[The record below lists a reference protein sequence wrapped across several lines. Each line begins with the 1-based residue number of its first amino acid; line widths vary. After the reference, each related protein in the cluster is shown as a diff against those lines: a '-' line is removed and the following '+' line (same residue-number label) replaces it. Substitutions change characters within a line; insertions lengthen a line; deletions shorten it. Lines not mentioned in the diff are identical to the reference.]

1 MDIDRLDV
9 SRAPFQCGQLLAH
22 LDLIRRT
29 TDGDAAIGTTC
40 FQAAA
45 AMPAPVLGSLL
56 GLSWRDLS
64 TIRRG
69 PRRTDR
75 DADLLEQRL
84 ASILE
89 DIGNRLPETLD
100 RSELGAFA
108 AGFYQERALGR
119 SMSDAICRTRTA
131 TVHDAVIRES
141 TTDAAS
147 AIPDDL

>member
-1 MDIDRLDV
+1 MDIDGLDV
-9 SRAPFQCGQLLAH
+9 NHAPFQCGRLLAH

-29 TDGDAAIGTTC
+29 MDGDAAIGTTC

-45 AMPAPVLGSLL
+45 SMPAPVLGSLL
-56 GLSWRDLS
+56 GLSWRDLT

-69 PRRTDR
+69 PGRTGR

-84 ASILE
+84 ASILD

-100 RSELGAFA
+100 RSGQGAFV
-108 AGFYQERALGR
+108 AGFYQERALARSIRDAMGR
-119 SMSDAICRTRTA
+119 ARTITA
-131 TVHDAVIRES
+131 HDAVVQEF
-141 TTDAAS
+141 TADAAS

>member
-9 SRAPFQCGQLLAH
+9 DHAPFQCGRLLAH

-29 TDGDAAIGTTC
+29 MDGDAAIGTTC

-45 AMPAPVLGSLL
+45 AMPAPVLSSLL

-69 PRRTDR
+69 PGRSGQ

-84 ASILE
+84 AAILD
-89 DIGNRLPETLD
+89 DIDNRMPETLD
-100 RSELGAFA
+100 RSEQGAFA
-108 AGFYQERALGR
+108 VGFYQERALAR
-119 SMSDAICRTRTA
+119 SIRDAICRPRTTA
-131 TVHDAVIRES
+131 VHDAVLGEF
-141 TTDAAS
+141 TADAAS